1 MGVER
6 ASQLESEFMSEGF
19 VFVSG
24 IERPSVDED
33 KASCDGDVS
42 FIEED
47 NAAFHQDSFQLG
59 SAGVHEQCLAG
70 RDVDEVSVF
79 GCKVDAPSF
88 VVRPFGG
95 IVEPLFNDG
104 KAFPH
109 FHFKASTPAIFWL
122 LLNCAHNF

>member
-6 ASQLESEFMSEGF
+6 ASQLESEFVSEWF
-19 VFVSG
+19 VFVSR
-24 IERPSVDED
+24 IERASVDED
-33 KASCDGDVS
+33 KASCDSDVS

-47 NAAFHQDSFQLG
+47 NAAFHQNSFQLG
-59 SAGVHEQCLAG
+59 SAGVDEQCLSG

-88 VVRPFGG
+88 VVRPFSR

-104 KAFPH
+104 KAVPNFYL
-109 FHFKASTPAIFWL
+109 KASTPAIF
-122 LLNCAHNF
+122 